1 MSDKVRG
8 ASAPLLDNIPLF
20 GYNRYE
26 VILMKSYDGSKI
38 QDIASKSKVAP
49 LQTFTA
55 DEVWKIRT
63 SLGLTQQAFGELVG
77 MSDSAVQSWESG
89 RSTPSK
95 TVSRLLEIIQKDP
108 SLPRR
113 MNLID

>member
-1 MSDKVRG
+1 
-8 ASAPLLDNIPLF
+8 
-20 GYNRYE
+20 
-26 VILMKSYDGSKI
+26 MKSYDGSKI
-38 QDIASKSKVAP
+38 QDIASKNKVAP

-55 DEVWKIRT
+55 DDVWKIRT
-63 SLGLTQQAFGELVG
+63 SLGLTQQTFGELVG

-89 RSTPSK
+89 RSTPNK